1 MEHCTA
7 HNHTRQQHNI
17 HSARYVGQPCAGSCS
32 PKEHGAVRTGSLRNV
47 NNNNNPS
54 PRREIKC
61 YHGADLRASAQRVVS
76 APISAAHGFWHHKGI
91 LNYITHPPTLIR
103 LRHFK
108 NPSLRTSLSINSY
121 SGTPLSQLS
130 FLSSQ
135 HPSHHSSILLV
146 VFLSLLILPHPTHT
160 LFVSLS
166 PHILPTCPNQLT
178 PHCSQNL
185 YELLHTY
192 SSSNSSPWHSG
203 PYSRSCQVT
212 GDMTWWSMTDFL
224 SSHNTLLWDF
234 LFTFSCSFNLVDMS
248 TKLKSKTSKNQQ
260 HNNVLWEDKKILG
273 YPAWYSRIQGASWAG
288 NDHICTDANS
298 IFVWDNEK
306 ECNPELGSSHASCTW

>member
-1 MEHCTA
+1 MRRLCRGTTPQPPSMEMGTKPPQPTFTPSQEGVRVTWEWLRSLGAITNTLPNKKHRHAFCNTSPNDIKRMEHCTA

-91 LNYITHPPTLIR
+91 LNCITHPPTLIR

-108 NPSLRTSLSINSY
+108 NPSLRTSPSINSY

-192 SSSNSSPWHSG
+192 SSSNSSS
-203 PYSRSCQVT
+203 
-212 GDMTWWSMTDFL
+212 
-224 SSHNTLLWDF
+224 
-234 LFTFSCSFNLVDMS
+234 
-248 TKLKSKTSKNQQ
+248 
-260 HNNVLWEDKKILG
+260 
-273 YPAWYSRIQGASWAG
+273 
-288 NDHICTDANS
+288 
-298 IFVWDNEK
+298 
-306 ECNPELGSSHASCTW
+306 